1 MIISG
6 YQGIGKSTLAKRSK
20 EYIDLESGNFF
31 VNGKKVDDWHIP
43 YCNIAIHLSEQGY
56 HVFVSSHKVVRDY
69 LASLPLKWDLLI
81 VHPALSLKDEWLS
94 KLRSRYE
101 STGLDKDFRALKNA
115 EQCYEQNIQD
125 LIEQSGFSKLEIKQT
140 DYDLEMLLRQH
151 SKAIDIAQY
160 VDRCICCGEI
170 VPEGRCICPA
180 CEQKD
185 WRHNNGEGYERYSK

>member
-6 YQGIGKSTLAKRSK
+6 SQGIGKSTLAKRSK

-185 WRHNNGEGYERYSK
+185 WSHNNG